1 MVLAFRCV
9 GVGSLRV
16 FCLRFVGDL
25 CLVVALRVWLVV
37 LTLLG
42 VCMSV
47 WADLGR

>member
-25 CLVVALRVWLVV
+25 CFSCCVASLACGFDFV
-37 LTLLG
+37 G
-42 VCMSV
+42 GF
-47 WADLGR
+47 A